1 MSVGPLNTNAAPNPD
16 PGCCRRSATLGPDR
30 PSRVNANDS
39 PTPSADHISPEGKPL
54 LAVGTLVAAQGLA
67 GEVRILPRSDFPE
80 RFTQP
85 GPRWLLDRQGVPR
98 AVELLA
104 GRQLPGKSLFAVR
117 LAGVCSR
124 EAAEALIHQ
133 QFLVDASQRPRLAP
147 GEFHLLDLVG
157 LQVRQLDAAAPNSPP
172 GPPIGRVVDLI
183 HGGNDLLDV
192 ELEPVQA
199 AEPADASGSAN
210 GDQPAGPRRVLI
222 PFVAAIVPQVN
233 LQEGW
238 IGITPPPGLMEL

>member
-1 MSVGPLNTNAAPNPD
+1 M
-16 PGCCRRSATLGPDR
+16 
-30 PSRVNANDS
+30 NANDS
-39 PTPSADHISPEGKPL
+39 PSPAADHISPDGKPL

-67 GEVRILPRSDFPE
+67 GELRILPRSDFPE

-85 GPRWLLDRQGVPR
+85 GPRWLVDRQGVPR
-98 AVELLA
+98 AVELLG

-117 LAGVCSR
+117 LAGVSSR

-133 QFLVDASQRPRLAP
+133 EFLVDASQRPRLAP

-157 LQVRQLDAAAPNSPP
+157 LQVRLLDAAAPASPP

-183 HGGNDLLDV
+183 HGGNDLLAV
-192 ELEPVQA
+192 ELAPIHVE
-199 AEPADASGSAN
+199 ETSNEDGSAN
-210 GDQPAGPRRVLI
+210 GNKPAGPRRVLI
-222 PFVAAIVPQVN
+222 PFVEAIVPQVN

-238 IGITPPPGLMEL
+238 IGLTPPPGLLEL